1 MYISRVEDRLL
12 QGQLIHG
19 IGKLNATSNSTYD
32 LHVIAHFM
40 LQSMIYVCRRIIYRE
55 SAT

>member
-1 MYISRVEDRLL
+1 MYISRLEDRLL

-32 LHVIAHFM
+32 LHVIAHFV